1 MNWVGGSRSRI
12 ILKQERRKQ
21 KEFFEKKKL
30 RSKMKLLGVS
40 SPPKS
45 STVSLDLLNLYVV
58 NQISTKKD
66 TADRVRKPV
75 HVDLNKGLKTPTRR
89 QNIELPMSPQRTSSK
104 IGLDDIQNRIQQ
116 QVLENRRKHLTDKIK
131 YQPRLSQVMESTCT
145 DSSLEHLNN
154 LAADCNSY
162 PVSSSV
168 SWSSNYKQSPE
179 QNFRTN
185 LACSPWEV
193 AYEEEKQSKQFLP
206 FSQPGNILSQDPWVS
221 KSQNRQCI
229 FSKSNTAGPLG
240 TLFKKLNSPDYINS
254 VGNTPALITS
264 KDCGSNNR
272 IKEPLFGIVKE
283 TAANDTHG
291 ENGLALS
298 EDERPQIHDI
308 PSMEYCGP
316 FVNQASISQLFTD
329 PDDMNEI
336 SNRCSP
342 YNRETYNMTKCTER
356 YTVDRCLKGIFT
368 VPEQTFFKS
377 KNISSASHKENK
389 QPNKSHLKY
398 PDGHYDIISSENQ
411 ENPSK
416 YERTGAFTSH
426 HNHKI
431 NLEEKMQNY
440 STMNNAPL
448 EQFTCECSQVFGFEK
463 VLTAE
468 VEQCDFEVSSK
479 LGKMEK
485 DTESSLSSQS
495 PSYSPKQTDSC
506 FCTSS
511 EMSEEDDLA
520 EKCLSDSSF
529 QVNGANPIA
538 ASTSKG
544 PQHTFGTESLLFP
557 PGTSVAMKEANTPRQ
572 KEPSLQA
579 TEEENKDQAVQ
590 PQPNSSHI
598 PFKRKNINHRER
610 CDAWSQTESPTVRVE
625 KINAAIQCDIIQACC
640 CINHL
645 SSVHSAELLTNVSK
659 ADTTGG
665 QEITADEAFQSSSTD
680 NATIIAEFPP
690 ATEYLTL
697 PDKMTVDV
705 LNYINIMK
713 KKEEN
718 N

>member
-75 HVDLNKGLKTPTRR
+75 HVDLNRGLKTPTRR
-89 QNIELPMSPQRTSSK
+89 QNIEFPMSPQCTSSK
-104 IGLDDIQNRIQQ
+104 IALDDIQNRIQE
-116 QVLENRRKHLTDKIK
+116 QVLENRRKHLAEKMK
-131 YQPRLSQVMESTCT
+131 YQPQLSQVMESTCT
-145 DSSLEHLNN
+145 DSSLEHLHN

-162 PVSSSV
+162 PASSSV
-168 SWSSNYKQSPE
+168 SWSSNYKQSTE
-179 QNFRTN
+179 QDFRTN

-193 AYEEEKQSKQFLP
+193 AYKEEKQIKQFLP
-206 FSQPGNILSQDPWVS
+206 FSQSGNILSQDPWVS

-240 TLFKKLNSPDYINS
+240 TLFRKLNSPEYINS
-254 VGNTPALITS
+254 VGNTPALITG
-264 KDCGSNNR
+264 KDSGSNNR
-272 IKEPLFGIVKE
+272 KKEPLFGIVKE
-283 TAANDTHG
+283 TAANDTHD

-298 EDERPQIHDI
+298 EDERPLIHDI

-316 FVNQASISQLFTD
+316 FVNQGRIRQLFTD

-336 SNRCSP
+336 SYRCSP
-342 YNRETYNMTKCTER
+342 YNREIYNMTECTER

-377 KNISSASHKENK
+377 KNISSESHKENK
-389 QPNKSHLKY
+389 QPNKSHLKEY
-398 PDGHYDIISSENQ
+398 PDGHDYIISSENQ

-416 YERTGAFTSH
+416 SERTGAFTNH

-431 NLEEKMQNY
+431 SLEENMWNY
-440 STMNNAPL
+440 STINNDNAPL
-448 EQFTCECSQVFGFEK
+448 EQFTCECSQVFGFEE
-463 VLTAE
+463 VLTAKE
-468 VEQCDFEVSSK
+468 EQCDFEVRSK

-485 DTESSLSSQS
+485 DIESSLSSQS
-495 PSYSPKQTDSC
+495 PGYSPKQTDSC

-511 EMSEEDDLA
+511 EMSEEDYLA

-529 QVNGANPIA
+529 QVNSANPIA
-538 ASTSKG
+538 ASTNKG
-544 PQHTFGTESLLFP
+544 PQHSFGSESLLFP
-557 PGTSVAMKEANTPRQ
+557 PCTGVAMKEANTPKQ
-572 KEPSLQA
+572 IEPSLQA
-579 TEEENKDQAVQ
+579 TEEENKDQ
-590 PQPNSSHI
+590 PQHNSPHI
-598 PFKRKNINHRER
+598 FKRKNINLRER
-610 CDAWSQTESPTVRVE
+610 CDAWSQTESPPVRVE
-625 KINAAIQCDIIQACC
+625 KLNAAIQCDIIQACC
-640 CINHL
+640 CRNHL

-665 QEITADEAFQSSSTD
+665 QEITADEAFQSSGTD
-680 NATIIAEFPP
+680 SATIIAEFPP
-690 ATEYLTL
+690 ETGYLTL

-713 KKEEN
+713 KREEN